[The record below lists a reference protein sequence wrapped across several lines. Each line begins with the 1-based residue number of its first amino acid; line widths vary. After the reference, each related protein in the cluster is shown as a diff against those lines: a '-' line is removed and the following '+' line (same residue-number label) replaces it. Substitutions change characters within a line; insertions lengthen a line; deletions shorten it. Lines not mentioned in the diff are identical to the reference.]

1 MSVWARPLRPV
12 ATWMNASWFSNCAES
27 LAVKRASR
35 RILIR
40 LVEATAFADN
50 SSTSSTSG
58 ASSPKWSFTA
68 PSMNWRPPHRYEC
81 GARAEAARPHSAPRS
96 TSGPSARQFERRGGI
111 ETQRLRRHPVQL
123 PAVRME
129 GRCPDRREHEC
140 RRLDGGRLTVEPVVD
155 HVAGAQQPSCCGD
168 PVEHV
173 VGSIGEY
180 SGSGSRCAPSARKRL
195 ADLGRPGES
204 REHAHRFGDVVQNA
218 GRLAVPVVWSRC
230 VTGKVCQAGAM
241 VDMAGSHVR
250 PRVVADSRIATVEE
264 HR

>member
-68 PSMNWRPPHRYEC
+68 TFDEL
-81 GARAEAARPHSAPRS
+81 GDLLTGTRAEHGRKQRGR
-96 TSGPSARQFERRGGI
+96 TQLLDRRVDLLREFERRGRI
-111 ETQRLRRHPVQL
+111 ETQRLLRHPVQL

-129 GRCPDRREHEC
+129 GRCPDRHEHE
-140 RRLDGGRLTVEPVVD
+140 RSRLDGRRLTVEPVVD
-155 HVAGAQQPSCCGD
+155 HVAGAQEPSCCGD

-173 VGSIGEY
+173 RRVDRRVFGLGQSLRAVGEE
-180 SGSGSRCAPSARKRL
+180 AL
-195 ADLGRPGES
+195 ADLGRARRGQRARGSVSATSCRMSAAS
-204 REHAHRFGDVVQNA
+204 RYRSCGVV
-218 GRLAVPVVWSRC
+218 
-230 VTGKVCQAGAM
+230 VTGKVCQAGAWPTRL
-241 VDMAGSHVR
+241 DRRFA
-250 PRVVADSRIATVEE
+250 RVVADRRYRQESEAR
-264 HR
+264 